1 MRSATAKPSAGTIER
16 MWRNGPFDSDIGGDS
31 GGGRSDQRH
40 HRRPNGG
47 DSHERSVA
55 RSRGELAL

>member
-1 MRSATAKPSAGTIER
+1 MHSATAKPSAGTIER
-16 MWRNGPFDSDIGGDS
+16 TRRNGPFDSDIGGD
-31 GGGRSDQRH
+31 GGRSDQRH